1 MCSPGRA
8 HVRRDS
14 CPAQEPILATA
25 ALQNDTPKTTTAA
38 PWECRR
44 RADPEG
50 KLLRRLEVHGRRP
63 AALGGDLVGD
73 LLALVQTVHSRAL
86 DGADMD
92 EHVLAAFVR
101 LDEAE
106 TLGGVE
112 PLDGSF
118 GHHSLSLSGGRE
130 HTHKRADGAL
140 AAAIC
145 DKFWE
150 WEEGSLG
157 KVRTPLTLG
166 PPRAGQIS

>member
-50 KLLRRLEVHGRRP
+50 TLLRRLEVHGRRP
-63 AALGGDLVGD
+63 AALGGNLVGD
-73 LLALVQTVHSRAL
+73 FLALVQAVHSRAL

-92 EHVLAAFVR
+92 EHILAAVGR
-101 LDEAE
+101 LDESE

-112 PLDGSF
+112 PLHGAC
-118 GHHSLSLSGGRE
+118 GHYPVSSASGRE
-130 HTHKRADGAL
+130 HAQKRADGAL
-140 AAAIC
+140 AASIC
-145 DKFWE
+145 DKFWKC
-150 WEEGSLG
+150 EESSSG
-157 KVRTPLTLG
+157 KVRTPLRPKPAREG
-166 PPRAGQIS
+166 R